1 MPMVV
6 VTVLYHEYGGGRVA
20 ALELFEGE
28 VSVVGGGPGG

>member
-1 MPMVV
+1 MPMVI

-28 VSVVGGGPGG
+28 GSAGGGGPAG